1 MLDEVRTYLK
11 SHPGEKVLVIT
22 GDAHARGFNLY
33 MSKPELRDTF
43 ERKLALYNRIYK
55 PILGGNAQE
64 ELSPAMGQASQ

>member
-22 GDAHARGFNLY
+22 GDAHARGFHLY

-43 ERKLALYNRIYK
+43 ERLRLCITK
-55 PILGGNAQE
+55 
-64 ELSPAMGQASQ
+64 